1 MPKMTVPTHSMI
13 RFAPV
18 RSRSRSRRSGS
29 SGFLLRASMTVNAA
43 SSSADAASEAT
54 TLASAQCETPS
65 GVVAAF
71 DRP

>member
-1 MPKMTVPTHSMI
+1 MPKMAAPTHTMI

-29 SGFLLRASMTVNAA
+29 SGFWLRASVTAKTA
-43 SSSADAASEAT
+43 SSTADAASEAT
-54 TLASAQCETPS
+54 TLASPQCEAPS

-71 DRP
+71 ESP

>member
-1 MPKMTVPTHSMI
+1 MGKNTAPEHTMI

-18 RSRSRSRRSGS
+18 RSRSPSRRSGS
-29 SGFLLRASMTVNAA
+29 SGFLVRASMTVNAA
-43 SSSADAASEAT
+43 SSTTDATSDAT

-71 DRP
+71 DSP